1 MRLGRRIPPIIKKL
15 CNLSRSVI
23 PRRLLLFCAIAS
35 NLGCAVTRPHDGDLL
50 TAPRQVFLVRHTERE
65 SEGEDPPLVAAGEAR
80 AQALAETLRDAG
92 ITRII
97 TTQWRR
103 TRDTAQPLA
112 KLLRLIAAGDSGAG
126 RKGTGECRRSC
137 GGGAPLQGRD
147 GAHSRAYYSHRRYRR
162 SRRTES
168 ADDLRQRV
176 FRPVLVRAVCRR
188 SGFNSSPLR
197 RCRRY
202 FAALP
207 D

>member
-1 MRLGRRIPPIIKKL
+1 MLSSPINFI
-15 CNLSRSVI
+15 
-23 PRRLLLFCAIAS
+23 RRLLLLWVIAS

-65 SEGEDPPLVAAGEAR
+65 LEGEDPPLVAAGEAR

-112 KLLRLIAAGDSGAG
+112 KLLRLMPQVIPVLEGKARENVEEVAAAV
-126 RKGTGECRRSC
+126 RRYKDETVLIV
-137 GGGAPLQGRD
+137 G
-147 GAHSRAYYSHRRYRR
+147 HITVHRRYRR

-188 SGFNSSPLR
+188 SGVDSSPLR